1 MEVVIILFGVPLA
14 SVAWFIFDLVLFLR
28 CPREEME
35 RRKKYR
41 NQTILSAILAFLL
54 VGGVSLLVYW
64 FSRAVQ
70 HM

>member
-14 SVAWFIFDLVLFLR
+14 SVVWFIFDLVMLLR
-28 CPREEME
+28 CPREESE

-54 VGGVSLLVYW
+54 VGGVSLLIYW
-64 FSRAVQ
+64 FSQAVQ